1 MKLKINDLSKTFFR
15 NTQEANYFY
24 AVKDINLEITEGN
37 FIEIIGKSGSGKT
50 TLLNILSGLLEPNT
64 GEVLIDDTNLFN
76 LNDNERSIFRNK
88 NYGIIPQGQ
97 TGLQNLTV
105 LENILLPSILYSKE
119 DKTEYGLKLLKRLDI
134 EDLKDSYPNELSGG
148 ELRRMVIARALIM
161 DPKIIFADEPT
172 GDLDETNTTKVLDIL
187 KGICNEGKII
197 FMVTHDKDAIK
208 YADKI
213 YKMDNGILSQYND
226 KNVI

>member
-1 MKLKINDLSKTFFR
+1 MSIKIKNVSKIFNRT
-15 NTQEANYFY
+15 TGEANFFY
-24 AVKDINLEITEGN
+24 ALKDINLEIEESS

-50 TLLNILSGLLEPNT
+50 TLLNILAGLLNPDE
-64 GEVLIDDTNLFN
+64 GEIFIDDTNLYT
-76 LNDNERSIFRNK
+76 LDDKQRSKFRNQ

-119 DKTEYGLKLLKRLDI
+119 DKTEVALNLLKKLDI
-134 EDLKDSYPNELSGG
+134 ENLKDSYPNELSGG
-148 ELRRMVIARALIM
+148 EIRRMVIARALIM

-172 GDLDETNTTKVLDIL
+172 GDLDDENTTKVLDIL
-187 KGICNEGKII
+187 KSIKDEGKII
-197 FMVTHDKDAIK
+197 FMVTHDRDALD

-213 YKMDNGILSQYND
+213 YRMEKGILSEF
-226 KNVI
+226 KETK